1 MKIKKNN
8 QHLDNIFCDLGISR
22 GRFFDCY
29 FGSQKLDLY
38 SKKYGS
44 PSENNLDF
52 TASTQVAGKDNAK
65 SFSQCQ
71 SKLTLH
77 EQTV

>member
-38 SKKYGS
+38 SEKYG
-44 PSENNLDF
+44 NVL
-52 TASTQVAGKDNAK
+52 
-65 SFSQCQ
+65 
-71 SKLTLH
+71 SKIMMVTGILL
-77 EQTV
+77 